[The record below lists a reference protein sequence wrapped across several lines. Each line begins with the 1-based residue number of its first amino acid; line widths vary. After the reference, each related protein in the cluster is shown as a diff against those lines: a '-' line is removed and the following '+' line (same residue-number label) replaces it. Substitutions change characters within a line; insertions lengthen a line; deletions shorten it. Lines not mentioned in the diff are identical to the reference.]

1 MDRSDL
7 GRFRI
12 EQPRLDVVLSEQG
25 SNLGQ
30 VFVGR
35 RQKDKPAAAPPD
47 LALGIELI
55 DGSLSFRGL
64 DSPRAWT
71 AEPINFSLALE
82 PSSASP
88 DGRPQL
94 VIEPAT
100 VLPHTRVTPE
110 VCQDLLKYIAPI
122 LADATQVSGDF
133 SIEVDR
139 WRFPLDDPSRGE
151 GSGRL
156 TIHSLDVGPGPLV
169 AELAKLLKV
178 PPKLLV
184 VEESPVTF
192 RMADG
197 RIYHDDLTFR
207 IERLTIHT
215 RGSVG
220 LDKSLRMTAEVPMP
234 AHLLGEGPVASA
246 LAKQTLTIPIAGTLS
261 QPRIDA
267 EAMGESGLKLL
278 SGTLGDLLQG
288 EKKVDLGG
296 LLDAIRDRAA
306 DNAIPRN
313 RPPPNPRRA
322 SPMPIAPCSKACFAT
337 RWATRTPL
345 LDRLRERRK
354 ERSK

>member
-1 MDRSDL
+1 MAGKSKAWKWIGAAAGVVLLLLALAPYLASLGLFRDTLLRAVMPKMHGSVHSGGASLGWFSPIRFDQIEIRSDDNAQVVAIDRLEGNRTLWQMLVDRSDL

-122 LADATQVSGDF
+122 LADATQA
-133 SIEVDR
+133 
-139 WRFPLDDPSRGE
+139 SRPQLWPVL
-151 GSGRL
+151 S
-156 TIHSLDVGPGPLV
+156 
-169 AELAKLLKV
+169 A
-178 PPKLLV
+178 PP
-184 VEESPVTF
+184 
-192 RMADG
+192 
-197 RIYHDDLTFR
+197 
-207 IERLTIHT
+207 
-215 RGSVG
+215 VG
-220 LDKSLRMTAEVPMP
+220 LDNAARCYVVRIDEQAW
-234 AHLLGEGPVASA
+234 A
-246 LAKQTLTIPIAGTLS
+246 LAGK
-261 QPRIDA
+261 
-267 EAMGESGLKLL
+267 
-278 SGTLGDLLQG
+278 
-288 EKKVDLGG
+288 
-296 LLDAIRDRAA
+296 
-306 DNAIPRN
+306 
-313 RPPPNPRRA
+313 
-322 SPMPIAPCSKACFAT
+322 
-337 RWATRTPL
+337 
-345 LDRLRERRK
+345 
-354 ERSK
+354 